1 MAKEE
6 RKLTG
11 VQKAAILFITLGPE
25 ASSGIL
31 KKLPESD
38 IQKITYEIANI
49 TSVTAEQREE
59 ILNEFLQINK
69 ARDYIIEGGMDYAK
83 QLLSK
88 ALGAQRANE
97 ILDKVSEATA
107 QYRPFSI
114 ARKADSKQ
122 LLNVITAEQPQTIA
136 LILCYLQADKAAQ
149 VMAELPE
156 ETQSEVAYRIATMNT
171 TSPMVIKEIESVLE
185 SKLSSV
191 VRTEMTSLGGV
202 ETLVGILNSV
212 DRTTEKNITEG
223 LEREDAELADKVKS
237 SMFVF
242 EDVISLDDV
251 SIQRILRE
259 VEASDLALALKG
271 CSDEVA
277 NCIYRNQSKRAAASL
292 KEDMEFLGPVR
303 ITDVEKA
310 QQKIVSIIRRL
321 DDANEII
328 ISRGG
333 EDESESKTIQAQ
345 GKVDRLTA
353 TVYLNKTLTQ
363 EEKQEFEDGVANAI
377 GIDATRGDQITVSG
391 MTFDTSSIDKAQ
403 AALEEMNAEEAAN
416 KKTMMMI
423 AGGVIGAILLGVI
436 IFFILKRR
444 KKKEEEEEQLL
455 DTLID
460 DTIIPK
466 EPDAFDPIE
475 FETKTQKSH
484 LENEIKKYATE
495 KPEQVVEIIKSWLTE
510 NER

>member
-88 ALGAQRANE
+88 ALGTQRANE

-333 EDESESKTIQAQ
+333 ED
-345 GKVDRLTA
+345 
-353 TVYLNKTLTQ
+353 
-363 EEKQEFEDGVANAI
+363 AI
-377 GIDATRGDQITVSG
+377 IV
-391 MTFDTSSIDKAQ
+391 
-403 AALEEMNAEEAAN
+403 
-416 KKTMMMI
+416 
-423 AGGVIGAILLGVI
+423 
-436 IFFILKRR
+436 
-444 KKKEEEEEQLL
+444 
-455 DTLID
+455 
-460 DTIIPK
+460 
-466 EPDAFDPIE
+466 
-475 FETKTQKSH
+475 
-484 LENEIKKYATE
+484 
-495 KPEQVVEIIKSWLTE
+495 
-510 NER
+510 

>member
-1 MAKEE
+1 MAKDS
-6 RKLTG
+6 RKLSG

-31 KKLPESD
+31 KKLPEAD

-49 TSVTAEQREE
+49 TSVTSEQREE

-69 ARDYIIEGGMDYAK
+69 ARDYIVEGGMDYAK
-83 QLLSK
+83 ELLSK
-88 ALGAQRANE
+88 ALGSQRANE

-114 ARKADSKQ
+114 ARKADPKQ
-122 LLNVITAEQPQTIA
+122 LLNVIMSEQPQTIA
-136 LILCYLQADKAAQ
+136 LILCYLQPDKAAQ

-171 TSPMVIKEIESVLE
+171 TSPMVIKEIEAVLE

-191 VRTEMTSLGGV
+191 VRTEMTTLGGV

-223 LEREDAELADKVKS
+223 LERENAELADRVKS

-242 EDVISLDDV
+242 EDIISLDDV

-271 CSDEVA
+271 CSEEVA
-277 NCIYRNQSKRAAASL
+277 NAIYRNQSKIAAASL

-333 EDESESKTIQAQ
+333 ED
-345 GKVDRLTA
+345 
-353 TVYLNKTLTQ
+353 
-363 EEKQEFEDGVANAI
+363 
-377 GIDATRGDQITVSG
+377 
-391 MTFDTSSIDKAQ
+391 
-403 AALEEMNAEEAAN
+403 AL
-416 KKTMMMI
+416 I
-423 AGGVIGAILLGVI
+423 V
-436 IFFILKRR
+436 
-444 KKKEEEEEQLL
+444 
-455 DTLID
+455 
-460 DTIIPK
+460 
-466 EPDAFDPIE
+466 
-475 FETKTQKSH
+475 
-484 LENEIKKYATE
+484 
-495 KPEQVVEIIKSWLTE
+495 
-510 NER
+510 

>member
-1 MAKEE
+1 MKSES
-6 RKLTG
+6 KLSG
-11 VQKAAILFITLGPE
+11 VQKAAILFITLGPD

-31 KKLPESD
+31 KKLPEAD

-49 TSVTAEQREE
+49 TSVTPEQREE

-88 ALGAQRANE
+88 ALGSQRASE

-114 ARKADSKQ
+114 ARKEDAHQ
-122 LLNVITAEQPQTIA
+122 LFNVIVSEQPQTIA
-136 LILCYLQADKAAQ
+136 LILCYLQPDKAAQ

-156 ETQSEVAYRIATMNT
+156 ETQSEVAYRIATMNN

-185 SKLSSV
+185 GKLSSV
-191 VRTEMTSLGGV
+191 VRTEMTTIGGV
-202 ETLVGILNSV
+202 ETLVGILNQV

-242 EDVISLDDV
+242 EDIISLDDV

-271 CSDEVA
+271 CSEEVA
-277 NCIYRNQSKRAAASL
+277 ECVYRNQSKRAAASL

-303 ITDVEKA
+303 LMDVEKS
-310 QQKIVSIIRRL
+310 QQKIVSVIRRL
-321 DDANEII
+321 DDAGEII

-333 EDESESKTIQAQ
+333 ED
-345 GKVDRLTA
+345 
-353 TVYLNKTLTQ
+353 
-363 EEKQEFEDGVANAI
+363 AI
-377 GIDATRGDQITVSG
+377 IV
-391 MTFDTSSIDKAQ
+391 
-403 AALEEMNAEEAAN
+403 
-416 KKTMMMI
+416 
-423 AGGVIGAILLGVI
+423 
-436 IFFILKRR
+436 
-444 KKKEEEEEQLL
+444 
-455 DTLID
+455 
-460 DTIIPK
+460 
-466 EPDAFDPIE
+466 
-475 FETKTQKSH
+475 
-484 LENEIKKYATE
+484 
-495 KPEQVVEIIKSWLTE
+495 
-510 NER
+510 

>member
-1 MAKEE
+1 MPKNNEV
-6 RKLTG
+6 KLSG
-11 VQKAAILFITLGPE
+11 VQKAAILFITLGPD

-31 KKLPESD
+31 KKLPEAD

-49 TSVTAEQREE
+49 TSVTPEQREE

-88 ALGAQRANE
+88 ALGSQRANE

-107 QYRPFSI
+107 QYRPFAI
-114 ARKADSKQ
+114 ARKADAHQ
-122 LLNVITAEQPQTIA
+122 LFNVIVSEQPQTIA
-136 LILCYLQADKAAQ
+136 LILCYLQPDKAAQ

-156 ETQSEVAYRIATMNT
+156 ETQSEVAYRIATMNN

-185 SKLSSV
+185 GKLSSV
-191 VRTEMTSLGGV
+191 VRTEMTTIGGV
-202 ETLVGILNSV
+202 ETLVGILNQV

-242 EDVISLDDV
+242 EDIVSLDDV

-259 VEASDLALALKG
+259 VEASDLSLALKG

-277 NCIYRNQSKRAAASL
+277 ECIYRNQSKRAAASL

-303 ITDVEKA
+303 LMDVEKS

-321 DDANEII
+321 DDAGEII

-333 EDESESKTIQAQ
+333 ED
-345 GKVDRLTA
+345 
-353 TVYLNKTLTQ
+353 
-363 EEKQEFEDGVANAI
+363 AI
-377 GIDATRGDQITVSG
+377 IV
-391 MTFDTSSIDKAQ
+391 
-403 AALEEMNAEEAAN
+403 
-416 KKTMMMI
+416 
-423 AGGVIGAILLGVI
+423 
-436 IFFILKRR
+436 
-444 KKKEEEEEQLL
+444 
-455 DTLID
+455 
-460 DTIIPK
+460 
-466 EPDAFDPIE
+466 
-475 FETKTQKSH
+475 
-484 LENEIKKYATE
+484 
-495 KPEQVVEIIKSWLTE
+495 
-510 NER
+510 

>member
-31 KKLPESD
+31 KKLPEGD

-333 EDESESKTIQAQ
+333 ED
-345 GKVDRLTA
+345 
-353 TVYLNKTLTQ
+353 
-363 EEKQEFEDGVANAI
+363 AI
-377 GIDATRGDQITVSG
+377 IV
-391 MTFDTSSIDKAQ
+391 
-403 AALEEMNAEEAAN
+403 
-416 KKTMMMI
+416 
-423 AGGVIGAILLGVI
+423 
-436 IFFILKRR
+436 
-444 KKKEEEEEQLL
+444 
-455 DTLID
+455 
-460 DTIIPK
+460 
-466 EPDAFDPIE
+466 
-475 FETKTQKSH
+475 
-484 LENEIKKYATE
+484 
-495 KPEQVVEIIKSWLTE
+495 
-510 NER
+510 

>member
-88 ALGAQRANE
+88 ALGTQRANE

-136 LILCYLQADKAAQ
+136 LILCYLQPDKAAQ

-251 SIQRILRE
+251 SMQRILRE

-333 EDESESKTIQAQ
+333 ED
-345 GKVDRLTA
+345 
-353 TVYLNKTLTQ
+353 
-363 EEKQEFEDGVANAI
+363 AI
-377 GIDATRGDQITVSG
+377 IV
-391 MTFDTSSIDKAQ
+391 
-403 AALEEMNAEEAAN
+403 
-416 KKTMMMI
+416 
-423 AGGVIGAILLGVI
+423 
-436 IFFILKRR
+436 
-444 KKKEEEEEQLL
+444 
-455 DTLID
+455 
-460 DTIIPK
+460 
-466 EPDAFDPIE
+466 
-475 FETKTQKSH
+475 
-484 LENEIKKYATE
+484 
-495 KPEQVVEIIKSWLTE
+495 
-510 NER
+510 